1 MLLDIRHAKLTL
13 EENKETVLK
22 EAGKYYDDLISTLKA
37 RRSKF
42 LGELNEHFQS
52 QVDTIDQYE
61 EEWLRKQELSLK
73 ILKLQASSDDLKL
86 VDESSVVEEGR

>member
-1 MLLDIRHAKLTL
+1 M
-13 EENKETVLK
+13 LK
-22 EAGKYYDDLISTLKA
+22 EAGKSYDDLISTLKA

-42 LGELNEHFQS
+42 LGELNEHFQT

-61 EEWLRKQELSLK
+61 DEWLRKQELSLK

-86 VDESSVVEEGR
+86 VEEATAVEEGK